1 MEQPNQILSVIPTA
15 TEKTDVQIH
24 EESAKIIFEKGMY
37 KAEGM
42 EGYFMTTENLER
54 AWKAMIRKEKLEA
67 AKTLM
72 RQASRKDTDPVDKK
86 KLRSKAIEEKLKWQA
101 E

>member
-1 MEQPNQILSVIPTA
+1 MEQQNQILSVIPSA
-15 TEKTDVQIH
+15 IEKTNVQIH

-37 KAEGM
+37 RAEGM
-42 EGYFMTTENLER
+42 EGYFMTTETLER

-72 RQASRKDTDPVDKK
+72 RSGTRKDKTPAERK
-86 KLRSKAIEEKLKWQA
+86 KLCSKAIEEKLKWQA